1 MSEKINIT
9 NLSPHLFWDV
19 NRDRLDL
26 EKNKELIIQRT
37 LDYGLMSDW
46 RMIREYYGIDKIAKT
61 AMTIRDLDTRS
72 ASFVAILSGIPIEKF
87 LCYTTK
93 QSMPQ
98 HWDF

>member
-46 RMIREYYGIDKIAKT
+46 RMIREYYGINKIAKT